1 MELTNLIEV
10 SICVNNYIIYIL
22 LGQPNRRSYRPSL
35 KLATVEEAEVGMYP
49 DEVDQNFNV
58 STSNVTK
65 WVQQK
70 KKLIDAAKSEYKNC
84 LKIRRATKYVN
95 LHKALEKK
103 FKECRAKG
111 CRISFDERSSWHKN
125 VHVFFQENAW
135 VDTKVAVDWVKKTLK
150 PTTEHLK
157 TFVLFADNLTG
168 QVHDDFKQSVSDC
181 SGVVRYYG
189 LPDATNIWQPVD
201 VGYAKMLKILME
213 Q

>member
-35 KLATVEEAEVGMYP
+35 KLVTVEEAEVGMYP

-84 LKIRRATKYVN
+84 LKLDEQQSMSIFTKLLKKSLRNAELRTVVS
-95 LHKALEKK
+95 ALM
-103 FKECRAKG
+103 
-111 CRISFDERSSWHKN
+111 N
-125 VHVFFQENAW
+125 VLPG
-135 VDTKVAVDWVKKTLK
+135 T
-150 PTTEHLK
+150 K
-157 TFVLFADNLTG
+157 TFTCF
-168 QVHDDFKQSVSDC
+168 FK
-181 SGVVRYYG
+181 
-189 LPDATNIWQPVD
+189 
-201 VGYAKMLKILME
+201 KMPG
-213 Q
+213 